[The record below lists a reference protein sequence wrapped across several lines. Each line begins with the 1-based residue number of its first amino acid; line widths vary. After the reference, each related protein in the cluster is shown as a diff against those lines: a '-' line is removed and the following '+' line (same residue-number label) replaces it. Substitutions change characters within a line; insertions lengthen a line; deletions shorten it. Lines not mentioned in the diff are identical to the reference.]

1 VMESVSYGVEIE
13 YLREQHTSSIFSR
26 SLMYAILPL
35 ISSNIML
42 HKIEHFITT

>member
-1 VMESVSYGVEIE
+1 MARVSYDVEIE
-13 YLREQHTSSIFSR
+13 YLQEQHTSSIFSR
-26 SLMYAILPL
+26 SLMYAISPL